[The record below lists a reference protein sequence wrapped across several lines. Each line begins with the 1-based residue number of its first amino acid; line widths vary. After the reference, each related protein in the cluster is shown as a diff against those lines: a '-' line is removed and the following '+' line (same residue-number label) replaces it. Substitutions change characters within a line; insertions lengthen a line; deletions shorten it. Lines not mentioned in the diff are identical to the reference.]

1 MKSNQ
6 YYQNLGCKKTQT
18 THRFSTIP
26 PDHAHAQEIAKVKKK
41 GGIMMQAKVK
51 GKNSIVDL
59 TKDSEALKWKISVP
73 EKAATLILN

>member
-41 GGIMMQAKVK
+41 GGIMMQKSK
-51 GKNSIVDL
+51 GK
-59 TKDSEALKWKISVP
+59 TAL
-73 EKAATLILN
+73 